1 MDRGTRWAMV
11 HGVAKSRTQLSDL
24 TLANLLSPDLFFFT
38 DSCREDFRFFLL
50 GAIGPH
56 GRLESRGVAPLGQ
69 PSGFRET
76 MKMLKL

>member
-1 MDRGTRWAMV
+1 MGYGPWGR
-11 HGVAKSRTQLSDL
+11 KESDTTERL